1 MPFEAVVAMTMTT
14 ATLALIS
21 YTVVSVLSVKAI
33 SYTNNILGE
42 TFGCLVADGPGTN
55 QGVVLAT
62 LTTSWSTATAFET
75 VMLLLLIPRYLSHS
89 RTPRRDLLGVLLRD
103 GMAYFAIIFLVDVAN
118 VVSSSVTPTK
128 RQGLLLVLTPWQ
140 AATQSIAGSH
150 ILLNLRREAHKGSP
164 SAPRPSDFQTMET
177 FVARPQF
184 ATSYLSSE

>member
-1 MPFEAVVAMTMTT
+1 MRLDCSINVIVQIPSMAVQILRLYAIWGKSRAVVAITMTT

-75 VMLLLLIPRYLSHS
+75 LMLLLLIPRYLSHS

-103 GMAYFAIIFLVDVAN
+103 GF
-118 VVSSSVTPTK
+118 
-128 RQGLLLVLTPWQ
+128 
-140 AATQSIAGSH
+140 
-150 ILLNLRREAHKGSP
+150 
-164 SAPRPSDFQTMET
+164 SADCGHLQ
-177 FVARPQF
+177 VC
-184 ATSYLSSE
+184 